1 MRAQS
6 IQISTRGSGKGPE
19 VRVTQ
24 GLEGSDLEVW
34 VLGGAAIGDA
44 GRRASRALSGNCKDP
59 GFYSSCCL
67 SFPSRDERQGKN
79 HPGVRADDEA
89 KAGTRRPVRRQLPPL
104 GAAMLP
110 ALYPCPPPQSTTHKM
125 WILLWICPFPI
136 SSCGLDG
143 VHSTLSLPTRLV

>member
-1 MRAQS
+1 MGKAPRCELP
-6 IQISTRGSGKGPE
+6 RGWKG
-19 VRVTQ
+19 VTWRC
-24 GLEGSDLEVW
+24 GFW
-34 VLGGAAIGDA
+34 GGAAIGDA

-110 ALYPCPPPQSTTHKM
+110 ALYPCPPPQSTTH
-125 WILLWICPFPI
+125 ILLWICPFPI